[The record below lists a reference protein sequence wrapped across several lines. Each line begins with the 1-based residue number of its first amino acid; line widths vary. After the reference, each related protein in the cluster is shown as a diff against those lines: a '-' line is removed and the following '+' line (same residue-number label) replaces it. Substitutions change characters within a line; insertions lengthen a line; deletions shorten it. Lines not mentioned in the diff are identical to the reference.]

1 MRARVAVGALLLQP
15 AFGLVFAWGAVVPHA
30 LRDGWS
36 PLLVGAV
43 FSATPFGYGIGTILG
58 GRLGDRLPPQRLCWA
73 SLGLLGAGFLVTFT
87 WPSGVTFVACYGF
100 AALGV
105 GGGVALAG
113 GVAALGQAF
122 PAHRGSAA
130 GAATATYAAS
140 AVVQIP
146 IVSAAVAA
154 LGWKSALAAVGG
166 AAGLIAAAAL
176 VPMPSLPAP
185 GVRRA
190 GPAPSIGALVRRPLV
205 WTAFLAVF
213 AASTFGPSA
222 AVNVGAAAA
231 TRGLGAAIATAA
243 VVLVAAGNA
252 AQRLVGGWASDHLGV
267 DRLLAA
273 MLALELTG
281 AILLFVRGTALSFL
295 AGALAAGLALGGAGL
310 VGRLAAEG
318 APDAPSSAF
327 GLVFAGYTLA
337 ALSGPLVAALA
348 GLPAGWLV
356 VGLPA
361 LGGAAVLAVRG
372 RLRPAGAPDGSD

>member
-15 AFGLVFAWGAVVPHA
+15 AFGLVMAWGAVVPHA
-30 LRDGWS
+30 LQEGWS

-43 FSATPFGYGIGTILG
+43 FSATPFGYGLGTILG
-58 GRLGDRLPPQRLCWA
+58 GRLGDRLPPRRLCWG
-73 SLGLLGAGFLVTFT
+73 SLGLLAAGFLVTFA
-87 WPSGVTFVACYGF
+87 WPSGATFVACYGF
-100 AALGV
+100 VALGV
-105 GGGVALAG
+105 GGGIALAG

-122 PAHRGSAA
+122 PARRGSAA

-140 AVVQIP
+140 AVVQAP
-146 IVSAAVAA
+146 IVSAVVPIVGWTHA
-154 LGWKSALAAVGG
+154 LTVVGG
-166 AAGLIAAAAL
+166 AVALLATAAL
-176 VPMPSLPAP
+176 VAMPALPAP
-185 GVRRA
+185 DARHA
-190 GPAPSIGALVRRPLV
+190 GPAPSVGALVRRRLV

-213 AASTFGPSA
+213 AASTFGTAA

-231 TRGLGAAIATAA
+231 ARGLGAAIATTA

-252 AQRLVGGWASDHLGV
+252 TQRLVAGWASDHLGV

-281 AILLFVRGTALSFL
+281 AVLLFVGGSPLSFL
-295 AGALAAGLALGGAGL
+295 AGALAGGLALGGAGL
-310 VGRLAAEG
+310 VGRLASEG

-337 ALSGPLVAALA
+337 ALSGPLLAAVA

-361 LGGAAVLAVRG
+361 VGGAAVLAVRG
-372 RLRPAGAPDGSD
+372 RLRPATGPNASD